1 MMKNVMISQPM
12 SGKTNEQIR
21 KEREQLI
28 NVLESKGFNVMDT
41 IIEDFDDKIDP
52 VFYLIK
58 SLGYLANADCIFF
71 MKGWEKAR
79 GCKIEHEVAV
89 EYGKEVMY
97 EN

>member
-1 MMKNVMISQPM
+1 MMKSVMISQPM
-12 SGKTNEQIR
+12 RGKTNEQIR

-28 NVLESKGFNVMDT
+28 SVLESKGFNVMNT

-58 SLGYLANADCIFF
+58 SLEYLAYADCVFF